1 MKKTVFVIV
10 LCMAALWSMS
20 AQSKFSYTLELKAG
34 AGFGHGPIAL
44 FTPEFVALYDLGG
57 GFVTGAGAG
66 TRLALPCLSYN
77 TRNGEYNGRSFVEE
91 IDIPVFLRFG
101 YGINKFYA
109 NLDAGYAI
117 GIGAAPQFGAAGGG
131 PMEAIY
137 DGFFVEPHIGW
148 RLNKRSTLALGALLQ
163 QSSVADREYTFDES
177 SSTVKYQTRNRLTP
191 AITLRYGFL
200 F

>member
-1 MKKTVFVIV
+1 MKRTLCVIV
-10 LCMAALWSMS
+10 LCIAALWSMS

-34 AGFGHGPIAL
+34 AGFGHGPVAL
-44 FTPEFVALYDLGG
+44 FTPEFVAQYDLGG
-57 GFVTGAGAG
+57 GLIAGAGAG
-66 TRLALPCLSYN
+66 ARLALPCLSYN
-77 TRNGEYNGRSFVEE
+77 TKNGKYDGRTTVGE

-101 YGINKFYA
+101 YGMDKIYA

-117 GIGAAPQFGAAGGG
+117 GIGAGTFASGGG

-137 DGFFVEPHIGW
+137 DGLFVEPHIGW
-148 RLNKRSTLALGALLQ
+148 RINGRSAIALGALFQ
-163 QSSVADREYTFDES
+163 QSTVADRVVIDDGSSMRES
-177 SSTVKYQTRNRLTP
+177 YQTRNRLTP